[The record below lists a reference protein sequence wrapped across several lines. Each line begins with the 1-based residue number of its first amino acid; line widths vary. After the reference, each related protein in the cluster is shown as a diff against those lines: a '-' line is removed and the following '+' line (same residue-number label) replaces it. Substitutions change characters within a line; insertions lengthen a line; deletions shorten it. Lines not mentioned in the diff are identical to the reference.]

1 MKAFIV
7 EDELIAQNKLSRM
20 LKEAFDDVEIVGS
33 ASSVKDTLE
42 WLRTPDNEADV
53 IFMDVELAD
62 GNCFNI
68 FREQEIKANVVMT
81 TAYDSYAIKAFEAG
95 SLDYLLKPIE
105 PEALAR
111 AVSRCRN
118 RLNVPRIEDA
128 LKAEEQ
134 QRRYKD
140 RFLVRIGDQIIP
152 IMTSDIAYIHSE
164 SKSNYIFTR
173 DTRSYIIDQSMEAME
188 EALDPKLFFRCSR
201 GCIIARNAV
210 KSVSKHIS
218 GRLRIVSEPEP
229 PFETTVSRARVD
241 DFLEWLK

>member
-42 WLRTPDNEADV
+42 WLRTPDEADV

-164 SKSNYIFTR
+164 SKSNYIFTH
-173 DTRSYIIDQSMEAME
+173 DTRSYIIDQSMEAE
-188 EALDPKLFFRCSR
+188 TLLPLLE
-201 GCIIARNAV
+201 
-210 KSVSKHIS
+210 
-218 GRLRIVSEPEP
+218 RLHYCQKCGQERQQAYKRKAQNR
-229 PFETTVSRARVD
+229 FRARASVRNHR
-241 DFLEWLK
+241 LPCEGG

>member
-42 WLRTPDNEADV
+42 WLRTPENEADV

-152 IMTSDIAYIHSE
+152 IMTADIAYIHSE
-164 SKSNYIFTR
+164 SKSNYIFT
-173 DTRSYIIDQSMEAME
+173 
-188 EALDPKLFFRCSR
+188 
-201 GCIIARNAV
+201 
-210 KSVSKHIS
+210 
-218 GRLRIVSEPEP
+218 
-229 PFETTVSRARVD
+229 
-241 DFLEWLK
+241 

>member
-42 WLRTPDNEADV
+42 WLRTPENEADV

-140 RFLVRIGDQIIP
+140 RILVRIGDQIIP

-164 SKSNYIFTR
+164 SKSNYIFTH

-188 EALDPKLFFRCSR
+188 EALDPRLFFRCSR

-229 PFETTVSRARVD
+229 PSRTPRLPCEGGC
-241 DFLEWLK
+241 FS